1 MNAKYSLSNYAVA
14 GFVAAITLVIS
25 ACNDDFGYKNIEGKQ
40 ITFKLIASDTWH
52 EGMSV
57 NENDPTTRCTSIKEL
72 SGGDT
77 KLYLHAVVA
86 DNPAKEKTTVTRG
99 TLINDKN
106 SFIDTY
112 EKFSLSAICYTG
124 EWPEDESKNQWTTD
138 FAHDLIYKNDGTPA
152 NPEKKENWLLWPSNG
167 KVRFFA
173 FAPTIEDFNNITND
187 ITNDDGSLELSDK
200 LQKGSLELSDKSQ
213 HKGSPTLTYTV
224 PKDVTKQVDLMTVS
238 KSVTAATTPDVE
250 LDFGHALTAVQI
262 KCGSGMLAGKITE
275 VTISGIY
282 GTGTHVIGSDTWEN
296 QTDITSYTISKE
308 ISLPSDEGAT
318 DKTHVSEGTPIA
330 GTETDNLTFM
340 LLPQTLPEGATITI
354 KLITG
359 ENNTELTL
367 SASITGQKFEAG
379 KIVTYKVSP
388 SSISI
393 SPKLEFS
400 KNGITDNNQTGDS
413 IAYSGVWYDAT
424 FTATAEIM
432 QAGEEKGTIEN
443 IPKDKVTFQYKFN
456 DTDGWK
462 NCTKDD
468 NGLLIIE
475 AQSAYTA
482 MRNPFVTTAE
492 TYKDESAPHSLS
504 DEYGETANCYMVD
517 KAGYYSFPLVY
528 GNGAVS
534 GGHDDGLNYYP
545 KHDDGKMPDDG
556 KIADVSDAV
565 LVWQDAPDLIDPA
578 SVKVDGDKLVFH
590 IREHT
595 LTQGNAL
602 LAVRNASKDII
613 WSWHIWVTP
622 HKSEFYNNFY
632 NSSPDS
638 DYSYNLAQYNL
649 GWCDS
654 HVHNEART
662 FSLQAIIDMSAYGGS
677 IETVDIGTFKQIDFK
692 GSDAG
697 DNTYYQWG
705 RKDPMLG
712 GVYNSYTPKYQYTK
726 KATSLDVHEFTMENK
741 QVFNQY
747 NKDIYNYSFCKNLG
761 DMIESKDEE
770 SKGVTIGYSIQHPYM
785 FITNSMEYI
794 EPLKGEPSD
803 YNPATGR
810 GYNPLTGDGFNFR
823 NHWHVPYVVKN
834 VNYLNAGT
842 HIMFNVWNAD
852 AKGAG
857 YEYKDVTKDNLKY
870 NAGTVKKSVYDPC
883 PPKFKVP
890 PIHAL
895 RGIFNAISNNS
906 ASYSNHAW
914 KITTNGS
921 SITFPLTGV
930 RNYALR
936 PNEWKTVVPLKSTS
950 NPNET
955 FCKAFYKI
963 SMPAFSMLTFV
974 SSSTIVKKDP
984 WNAYQVYILSIDT
997 NPRSVSNPVFNNLKK
1012 TITPS
1017 SNSYGLAVRPM
1028 HDE

>member
-40 ITFKLIASDTWH
+40 ITFKLTASDTWH

-138 FAHDLIYKNDGTPA
+138 FAHDLSYKNDGTPT

-173 FAPTIEDFNNITND
+173 FAPTIEDFNKKT
-187 ITNDDGSLELSDK
+187 DGD
-200 LQKGSLELSDKSQ
+200 GFLELSDKSQ

-224 PKDVTKQVDLMTVS
+224 PTDVTKQVDLMTVNE
-238 KSVTAATTPDVE
+238 SVTAATTPEVE
-250 LDFGHALTAVQI
+250 LNFGHALTAVQI

-282 GTGTHVIGSDTWEN
+282 GTGTHVIGSDTW
-296 QTDITSYTISKE
+296 TDPKDITSYTISKD
-308 ISLPSDEGAT
+308 ITLSSDESAA
-318 DKTHVSEGTPIA
+318 DKTHVSDGTPIA

-354 KLITG
+354 KLKTG
-359 ENNTELTL
+359 ENDTKLTL
-367 SASITGQKFEAG
+367 SASIAGQKFEAG

-400 KNGITDNNQTGDS
+400 KMGISDDNQTGDS

-462 NCTKDD
+462 DCTKDD

-475 AQSAYTA
+475 AQPAYTA
-482 MRNPFVTTAE
+482 MRNTFGTTAE
-492 TYKDESAPHSLS
+492 TYKDESAPNSLEV
-504 DEYGETANCYMVD
+504 DGESANCYLVD
-517 KAGYYSFPLVY
+517 EAGYYSLPLVY

-534 GGHDDGLNYYP
+534 GGHNDGLNYYP

-556 KIADVSDAV
+556 KISDVSDAV

-578 SVKVDGDKLVFH
+578 SVKVIGGDKLVFH

-595 LTQGNAL
+595 LTQGNAVV
-602 LAVRNASKDII
+602 AVRDNSNPKKIL

-622 HKSEFYNNFY
+622 YKTKF
-632 NSSPDS
+632 
-638 DYSYNLAQYNL
+638 YSYKYGTDSNGYHYDLAKYNL
-649 GWCDS
+649 GWCDI
-654 HVHNEART
+654 HDHNEARK
-662 FSLQAIIDMSAYGGS
+662 FSLQAKIDMSAYGGTTE
-677 IETVDIGTFKQIDFK
+677 IVNIGTFKQIEFK

-712 GVYNSYTPKYQYTK
+712 GICNAHTPTYTYLKHK
-726 KATSLDVHEFTMENK
+726 KKPTDEDKWDEVEFTMENK
-741 QVFNQY
+741 QIFNQY
-747 NKDIYNYSFCKNLG
+747 QHDGYDYSFCKNPG
-761 DMIESKDEE
+761 DMILPNDIA
-770 SKGVTIGYSIQHPYM
+770 SKGVTIGYAIQHPYM
-785 FITNSMEYI
+785 FITNSTNH
-794 EPLKGEPSD
+794 D
-803 YNPATGR
+803 TN
-810 GYNPLTGDGFNFR
+810 GDFNYR
-823 NHWHVPYVVKN
+823 NHWHRRYVDDPTLLP
-834 VNYLNAGT
+834 YLNEEN
-842 HIMFNVWNAD
+842 HIMFNAWNSTAQS
-852 AKGAG
+852 AENQ
-857 YEYKDVTKDNLKY
+857 YSVT
-870 NAGTVKKSVYDPC
+870 KSVYDPC

-890 PIHAL
+890 PHYAFMNIGTQKDYENL
-895 RGIFNAISNNS
+895 WSFTNNG
-906 ASYSNHAW
+906 NE
-914 KITTNGS
+914 
-921 SITFPLTGV
+921 ITFPLTGV
-930 RNYALR
+930 RDYALR
-936 PNEWKTVVPLKSTS
+936 SDEWETVYLSGKKTD
-950 NPNET
+950 T
-955 FCKAFYKI
+955 FDCKAFYKI
-963 SMPAFSMLTFV
+963 SMPAFKMLTYI
-974 SSSTIVKKDP
+974 SSATLVKKEDF
-984 WNAYQVYILSIDT
+984 NASQVNIFIMDSRQK
-997 NPRSVSNPVFNNLKK
+997 PPVYF
-1012 TITPS
+1012 TTS

>member
-40 ITFKLIASDTWH
+40 ITFKLTASDIWH

-86 DNPAKEKTTVTRG
+86 DNPAKEKTAVTRG
-99 TLINDKN
+99 TLINDEKG
-106 SFIDTY
+106 FVDTY
-112 EKFSLSAICYTG
+112 EKFSLSGICYTG
-124 EWPEDESKNQWTTD
+124 EWPEDESRNQWTTD

-173 FAPTIEDFNNITND
+173 FAPTIEDFNNKTGG
-187 ITNDDGSLELSDK
+187 DGSLELSDK
-200 LQKGSLELSDKSQ
+200 LQ

-282 GTGTHVIGSDTWEN
+282 GTGTHVIGSDTW
-296 QTDITSYTISKE
+296 TDPKDITSYTISKD
-308 ISLPSDEGAT
+308 ITLSSDESAA
-318 DKTHVSEGTPIA
+318 DKTHVSDGTPIA

-354 KLITG
+354 KLKTG
-359 ENNTELTL
+359 ENDTKLTL
-367 SASITGQKFEAG
+367 SASIAGQKFEAG

-456 DTDGWK
+456 DTDDWK
-462 NCTKDD
+462 NCKKDEDD
-468 NGLLIIE
+468 NGLLIVE
-475 AQSAYTA
+475 PQPAYKV
-482 MRNPFVTTAE
+482 MRDTFGTTAE

-504 DEYGETANCYMVD
+504 DEYGESANCYLVD
-517 KAGYYSFPLVY
+517 KAGYYSLPLYY
-528 GNGAVS
+528 GNSKTKGVPE
-534 GGHDDGLNYYP
+534 GQNDGLTYYP
-545 KHDDGKMPDDG
+545 QYDDKEMPKDG
-556 KIADVSDAV
+556 KITNISDAV

-578 SVKVDGDKLVFH
+578 SVKVVDDDKLLVFH

-595 LTQGNAL
+595 LTQGNAVV
-602 LAVRNASKDII
+602 AVRDKSNPKKIL

-622 HKSEFYNNFY
+622 YKRDFYSY
-632 NSSPDS
+632 KYGT
-638 DYSYNLAQYNL
+638 DYSYVNGTDNNSVHYDLAKYNL
-649 GWCDS
+649 GWCDI
-654 HVHNEART
+654 HDHNEART
-662 FSLQAIIDMSAYGGS
+662 FNLQAKIDMSAYGGD
-677 IETVDIGTFKQIDFK
+677 IETVYIGTFSQIEFK
-692 GSDAG
+692 GSKAG

-712 GVYNSYTPKYQYTK
+712 GIYNAHTPQYTYLK
-726 KATSLDVHEFTMENK
+726 HKNHKWDKEEFTMENK
-741 QVFNQY
+741 QIFNQY
-747 NKDIYNYSFCKNLG
+747 KQDGYDYSFCKNPG
-761 DMIESKDEE
+761 DMVAPNDIA
-770 SKGVTIGYSIQHPYM
+770 SKGVTIGYAIQHPYM
-785 FITNSMEYI
+785 FITNSTNN
-794 EPLKGEPSD
+794 D
-803 YNPATGR
+803 T
-810 GYNPLTGDGFNFR
+810 DGKFNYR
-823 NHWHVPYVVKN
+823 NHWHRRYVDDPTLLP
-834 VNYLNAGT
+834 YLNEGK
-842 HIMFNVWNAD
+842 HIMFNAWNST
-852 AKGAG
+852 AKSAENQ
-857 YEYKDVTKDNLKY
+857 YSVT
-870 NAGTVKKSVYDPC
+870 KSVYDPC

-890 PIHAL
+890 PHFAFDNVRSNTNREITD
-895 RGIFNAISNNS
+895 ISGSFTNN
-906 ASYSNHAW
+906 NN
-914 KITTNGS
+914 T
-921 SITFPLTGV
+921 ITFPLTGV
-930 RNYALR
+930 RDYALR
-936 PNEWKTVVPLKSTS
+936 SDEWNTVNFYDKNTDKFDY
-950 NPNET
+950 ET
-955 FCKAFYKI
+955 FYKI
-963 SMPAFSMLTFV
+963 SMPAFKILTFV
-974 SSSTIVKKDP
+974 SSATIIYKDEN
-984 WNAYQVYILSIDT
+984 NAHQVNIFIIDKRHDPPVYILS
-997 NPRSVSNPVFNNLKK
+997 
-1012 TITPS
+1012 S

>member
-40 ITFKLIASDTWH
+40 ITFKLTASDTWH

-86 DNPAKEKTTVTRG
+86 DNPAKEKTAVTRG

-138 FAHDLIYKNDGTPA
+138 FAHDLIYRNDGTPA

-173 FAPTIEDFNNITND
+173 FAPTIEDFNNKTGS
-187 ITNDDGSLELSDK
+187 DGSLELSDK
-200 LQKGSLELSDKSQ
+200 LQ

-224 PKDVTKQVDLMTVS
+224 PKDVTKQVDLMTVN
-238 KSVTAATTPDVE
+238 KSETASTTSTVE
-250 LDFGHALTAVQI
+250 LNFGHALTAVQI
-262 KCGSGMLAGKITE
+262 KCGSGMLAGKITK
-275 VTISGIY
+275 VTIDGIY
-282 GTGTHVIGSDTWEN
+282 GTGTQVIGSDTWEN
-296 QTDITSYTISKE
+296 LTDITSYTISKE
-308 ISLPSDEGAT
+308 IPLSSDESAA
-318 DKTHVSEGTPIA
+318 DKTHVSEDTPIA
-330 GTETDNLTFM
+330 GTDTDNLTFM
-340 LLPQTLPEGATITI
+340 LLPQTLPEGAKITI
-354 KLITG
+354 QLITG

-367 SASITGQKFEAG
+367 SASIAGQEFKAG

-462 NCTKDD
+462 DCTKDD

-475 AQSAYTA
+475 AQPAYTT
-482 MRNPFVTTAE
+482 MRNTFGTTAE
-492 TYKDESAPHSLS
+492 TYKDESAPNPL
-504 DEYGETANCYMVD
+504 DEDGESANCYLVD
-517 KAGYYSFPLVY
+517 KAGYYSLPLYY
-528 GNGAVS
+528 GNSKTKGVPE
-534 GGHDDGLNYYP
+534 GHTDGLTYYP
-545 KHDDGKMPDDG
+545 QYDDNKMPEDG
-556 KIADVSDAV
+556 KITNISDAV

-578 SVKVDGDKLVFH
+578 SVKVDGDKLVFR

-595 LTQGNAL
+595 LTQGNAVV
-602 LAVRNASKDII
+602 AVRNNSNPKKIL

-622 HKSEFYNNFY
+622 HKKDF
-632 NSSPDS
+632 
-638 DYSYNLAQYNL
+638 YSYKYRTDSNGYQYDLAQYNL

-654 HVHNEART
+654 HGHNEART
-662 FSLQAIIDMSAYGGS
+662 FCLQASIDMSAYGGTTE
-677 IETVDIGTFKQIDFK
+677 IVNIGTFKQIEFK

-712 GVYNSYTPKYQYTK
+712 GIYNNKTPLYGYHK
-726 KATSLDVHEFTMENK
+726 KGNTSNWDNVEFTMENK
-741 QVFNQY
+741 QIFNQY
-747 NKDIYNYSFCKNLG
+747 QHDGYDYSFCKNPG
-761 DMIESKDEE
+761 DMILPNDIA
-770 SKGVTIGYSIQHPYM
+770 SKGVTIGYAIQHPYM
-785 FITNSMEYI
+785 FITNSTNNDVEKVFNY
-794 EPLKGEPSD
+794 
-803 YNPATGR
+803 R
-810 GYNPLTGDGFNFR
+810 G
-823 NHWHVPYVVKN
+823 HWHIPYKDQKVR
-834 VNYLNAGT
+834 YLNAET
-842 HIMFNVWNAD
+842 HIMFNAWNAG
-852 AKGAG
+852 AKSAKD
-857 YEYKDVTKDNLKY
+857 EYSVS
-870 NAGTVKKSVYDPC
+870 KSVYDPC

-890 PIHAL
+890 PYYAFDNIKSNTK
-895 RGIFNAISNNS
+895 RTSTNISWSFKNN
-906 ASYSNHAW
+906 NN
-914 KITTNGS
+914 T
-921 SITFPLTGV
+921 ITFPLTGV

-936 PNEWKTVVPLKSTS
+936 SNEWKTVNFFNNKSD
-950 NPNET
+950 NFDYKT
-955 FCKAFYKI
+955 FYRT
-963 SMPAFSMLTFV
+963 SMPAFKMLTYI
-974 SSSTIVKKDP
+974 SSATIIYKDET
-984 WNAYQVYILSIDT
+984 NAHQVYIFIMDRRQ
-997 NPRSVSNPVFNNLKK
+997 NPPVYF
-1012 TITPS
+1012 TSS
-1017 SNSYGLAVRPM
+1017 SNAYGLAVRPM
-1028 HDE
+1028 HDSDAK

>member
-187 ITNDDGSLELSDK
+187 ITNDDGSHELSDK
-200 LQKGSLELSDKSQ
+200 LQKGSLELSDKLQ

-318 DKTHVSEGTPIA
+318 DKTHVSDGTPIA
-330 GTETDNLTFM
+330 GTETENLTFM
-340 LLPQTLPEGATITI
+340 LLPQTLPKGATITI

-367 SASITGQKFEAG
+367 SASIAGQKFEAG

-462 NCTKDD
+462 DCTKDD

-475 AQSAYTA
+475 AQPAYTT
-482 MRNPFVTTAE
+482 MRNTFETTAE
-492 TYKDESAPHSLS
+492 TYKDESAPNSL
-504 DEYGETANCYMVD
+504 DEDGESANCYLVD
-517 KAGYYSFPLVY
+517 KAGYYSLPLYY
-528 GNGAVS
+528 GNSKTKEVPE
-534 GGHDDGLNYYP
+534 GHNDGLTYYP
-545 KHDDGKMPDDG
+545 QYDDKEMPKDG
-556 KIADVSDAV
+556 KIKNISDAV

-578 SVKVDGDKLVFH
+578 SVKVDGDELVFR

-595 LTQGNAL
+595 LTQGNAVV
-602 LAVRNASKDII
+602 AVRDNSNPKKIL

-622 HKSEFYNNFY
+622 HKKDF
-632 NSSPDS
+632 
-638 DYSYNLAQYNL
+638 YSYKYGTDSNGYHYDLAQYNL

-662 FSLQAIIDMSAYGGS
+662 FSLQASIDMSAYGGTTE
-677 IETVDIGTFKQIDFK
+677 IVNIGTFKQIEFK

-705 RKDPMLG
+705 RKDPMLAG
-712 GVYNSYTPKYQYTK
+712 IYNAHTPTYTYLKHK
-726 KATSLDVHEFTMENK
+726 KKSTDKDKWDEVEFTMENK
-741 QVFNQY
+741 QIFNQY
-747 NKDIYNYSFCKNLG
+747 KQDDYDYSFCKNPG
-761 DMIESKDEE
+761 DMILPNDIA
-770 SKGVTIGYSIQHPYM
+770 SKGVTIGYAIQHPYM
-785 FITNSMEYI
+785 FITNSTNN
-794 EPLKGEPSD
+794 D
-803 YNPATGR
+803 T
-810 GYNPLTGDGFNFR
+810 DGKFNYR
-823 NHWHVPYVVKN
+823 NHWHRRYVDDPTLLP
-834 VNYLNAGT
+834 YLNEEK
-842 HIMFNVWNAD
+842 HIMFNAWNST
-852 AKGAG
+852 AKSAENQ
-857 YEYKDVTKDNLKY
+857 YSVT
-870 NAGTVKKSVYDPC
+870 KSVYDPC

-890 PIHAL
+890 PHFAFDNVRSNTNIKETD
-895 RGIFNAISNNS
+895 ISWSFTNN
-906 ASYSNHAW
+906 NN
-914 KITTNGS
+914 T
-921 SITFPLTGV
+921 ITFPLTGV
-930 RNYALR
+930 RDYALR
-936 PNEWKTVVPLKSTS
+936 SDEWKTVYLYGKKTDK
-950 NPNET
+950 
-955 FCKAFYKI
+955 FDCKAFYKI
-963 SMPAFSMLTFV
+963 SMPAFKILAYI
-974 SSSTIVKKDP
+974 SSATLVKKEDF
-984 WNAYQVYILSIDT
+984 NASQVNIFIIDKRQKT
-997 NPRSVSNPVFNNLKK
+997 PVYF
-1012 TITPS
+1012 TTS

>member
-40 ITFKLIASDTWH
+40 ITFKLTASDIWH

-86 DNPAKEKTTVTRG
+86 DNPAKEKTAVTRG
-99 TLINDKN
+99 TLINDEKG
-106 SFIDTY
+106 FVDTY
-112 EKFSLSAICYTG
+112 EKFSLSGICYTG
-124 EWPEDESKNQWTTD
+124 EWPEDESRNQWTTD

-173 FAPTIEDFNNITND
+173 FAPTIEDFNNKTGG
-187 ITNDDGSLELSDK
+187 DGSLELSDK
-200 LQKGSLELSDKSQ
+200 LQ

-282 GTGTHVIGSDTWEN
+282 GTGTHVIGSDTW
-296 QTDITSYTISKE
+296 TDPKDITSYTISKD
-308 ISLPSDEGAT
+308 ITLSSDESAA
-318 DKTHVSEGTPIA
+318 DKTHVSDGTPIA

-354 KLITG
+354 KLKTG
-359 ENNTELTL
+359 ENDTKLTL
-367 SASITGQKFEAG
+367 SASIAGQKFEAG

-462 NCTKDD
+462 DCTKDD

-475 AQSAYTA
+475 AQPAYTT
-482 MRNPFVTTAE
+482 MRNTFGTTAE
-492 TYKDESAPHSLS
+492 AYKDESAPHSLS

-534 GGHDDGLNYYP
+534 GGHKDGLNYYP
-545 KHDDGKMPDDG
+545 KHDDREMPAEG
-556 KIADVSDAV
+556 IISDVSDAV
-565 LVWQDAPDLIDPA
+565 LVWQDAPDLIDSA
-578 SVKVDGDKLVFH
+578 SVKVDGEKLVFH

-632 NSSPDS
+632 KSSPDS

-662 FSLQAIIDMSAYGGS
+662 FSLQAIIDMSAYGGD

-726 KATSLDVHEFTMENK
+726 KGTSLDVHEFTMENK

-794 EPLKGEPSD
+794 EPWKGEPSD

-852 AKGAG
+852 ATGAG
-857 YEYKDVTKDNLKY
+857 YEYPVTGNLTEDKLKY
-870 NAGTVKKSVYDPC
+870 NADNGSKSVYDPC

-895 RGIFNAISNNS
+895 RGILLAINNNS

-914 KITTNGS
+914 TITTNGS

-997 NPRSVSNPVFNNLKK
+997 NPRNASNPAFNNLKK